1 MSDAVKHG
9 PVSTHRPLSLLILI
23 LVEVSTL
30 RLVDRTSP
38 YTKKYYISYLIVI
51 LLHVATCLVAYL
63 HSTTSQLGR
72 TRSHMPCPSS
82 SSTPSR
88 SLKILL
94 IRRPCTSSS
103 HSSLLISSL
112 GCPSDP
118 RPPLREVIE
127 IEENIHSLRSQL
139 EALQS
144 RKLNLLAGNALV
156 NRIPPELLSRIFEL
170 GVYESKDLLPTLSL
184 VSHLWRSIVLSTPS
198 LWSYIRFDNT
208 LSYSRSTSFLRKL
221 RVHLERSQ
229 DCKFLLDVDC
239 RYLDVASELSQIM
252 TELDPHLHRCF
263 SFRMSVPDWQS
274 MEIVRNM
281 SQKLG
286 PALEDLYLRFDPSES
301 EEQTP
306 FVLLSQ
312 PCPRLSTITLEH
324 APLICIRTEL
334 PSLRCL
340 HLIRE
345 QRYASS
351 TRIGLS
357 FKEFL
362 EVLKSTPTL
371 EELRIQS
378 ALFLLDGS
386 DFVFRSS
393 PIPPIFPNL
402 KLLSL
407 HYVESNNLALFLE
420 SGHFP
425 ALRRLSVQMD
435 SSNDE
440 NTQWLVRM
448 SIDSATRFP
457 VLSQLDLRACNIDG
471 VGLVPFVRALHLLP
485 NLTALGL
492 SSPPSGALGPRLFE
506 VLGAAPDPSSD
517 GGVGGQWLLPR
528 LQALCVQNCR
538 DISGHEL
545 LQIAWARHAG
555 GAAVSP
561 IRFLKIAQCY
571 GLDNDTHEQLCR
583 VVATVRVVR

>member
-1 MSDAVKHG
+1 MC
-9 PVSTHRPLSLLILI
+9 LSLSFFQHLN
-23 LVEVSTL
+23 
-30 RLVDRTSP
+30 
-38 YTKKYYISYLIVI
+38 
-51 LLHVATCLVAYL
+51 VA
-63 HSTTSQLGR
+63 
-72 TRSHMPCPSS
+72 
-82 SSTPSR
+82 SR
-88 SLKILL
+88 
-94 IRRPCTSSS
+94 
-103 HSSLLISSL
+103 
-112 GCPSDP
+112 SDP
-118 RPPLREVIE
+118 RPPIQEVIE
-127 IEENIHSLRSQL
+127 IEENIHSLQSQL
-139 EALQS
+139 EALKT
-144 RKLNLLAGNALV
+144 RKLNLLAHNALI

-170 GVYESKDLLPTLSL
+170 GVYESNDLLSILSL

-198 LWSYIRFDNT
+198 IWSYIRLDSN
-208 LSYSRSTSFLRKL
+208 LSYTRSTSFLRKL
-221 RVHLERSQ
+221 KVHLERSQ
-229 DCKFLLDVDC
+229 DCKFLLDIDC
-239 RYLDVASELSQIM
+239 RYLDVTSELSQIM

-301 EEQTP
+301 EEQVP

-312 PCPRLSTITLEH
+312 PCPRLSSITLEH
-324 APLICIRTEL
+324 APLVCIRTEL

-340 HLIRE
+340 YLIRE

-362 EVLKSTPTL
+362 DVVNSTPTL

-378 ALFLLDGS
+378 ALFLLEGS

-402 KLLSL
+402 KLLSF

-420 SGHFP
+420 TGHFP

-448 SIDSATRFP
+448 SMDSATRFP
-457 VLSQLDLRACNIDG
+457 VLSQLDLRSCNLDG
-471 VGLVPFVRALHLLP
+471 VGLVPFVRALHQLP
-485 NLTALGL
+485 HLTALGL
-492 SSPPSGALGPRLFE
+492 SSPPSSVLGSRLFE
-506 VLGAAPDPSSD
+506 VLASAPDASD
-517 GGVGGQWLLPR
+517 GGMAGQWLLPR

-545 LQIAWARHAG
+545 LQVAWARNAG

-561 IRFLKIAQCY
+561 IRYIKIAQCY
-571 GLDNDTHEQLCR
+571 GLDPDTHEQLSR
-583 VVATVRVVR
+583 AVTTVRVVR

>member
-1 MSDAVKHG
+1 
-9 PVSTHRPLSLLILI
+9 LILS
-23 LVEVSTL
+23 V
-30 RLVDRTSP
+30 
-38 YTKKYYISYLIVI
+38 
-51 LLHVATCLVAYL
+51 
-63 HSTTSQLGR
+63 
-72 TRSHMPCPSS
+72 
-82 SSTPSR
+82 
-88 SLKILL
+88 
-94 IRRPCTSSS
+94 
-103 HSSLLISSL
+103 SSL
-112 GCPSDP
+112 GSRSDP
-118 RPPLREVIE
+118 RPPLQEVIE

-139 EALQS
+139 EALQT
-144 RKLNLLAGNALV
+144 RKLNLLASNALI
-156 NRIPPELLSRIFEL
+156 NCIPPELLSRIFEL
-170 GVYESKDLLPTLSL
+170 GVYESNDLLPVLSL
-184 VSHLWRSIVLSTPS
+184 VSRVWRSIVLSTPS
-198 LWSYIRFDNT
+198 LWSYIRLDNT

-221 RVHLERSQ
+221 KVYLERSQ

-252 TELDPHLHRCF
+252 AELDPHLHRCF

-340 HLIRE
+340 NLIRE

-362 EVLKSTPTL
+362 DVLKSTPTL

-393 PIPPIFPNL
+393 PLPLIFPNL
-402 KLLSL
+402 KLLSF

-420 SGHFP
+420 SGYFP

-457 VLSQLDLRACNIDG
+457 VLSQLDLRSCNIDG
-471 VGLVPFVRALHLLP
+471 VGLVPFVRALHHLP

-492 SSPPSGALGPRLFE
+492 SSPPSSVLGPRLFE
-506 VLGAAPDPSSD
+506 VLGAAPDSSD
-517 GGVGGQWLLPR
+517 GGVGSQWLLPR
-528 LQALCVQNCR
+528 LQALCIQNCR

-545 LQIAWARHAG
+545 LQVVWARNAG

-561 IRFLKIAQCY
+561 IRYIKIAQCY
-571 GLDNDTHEQLCR
+571 GLDPDTHEQLCR
-583 VVATVRVVR
+583 AVTNVRVVR

>member
-1 MSDAVKHG
+1 MC
-9 PVSTHRPLSLLILI
+9 LSLSFFQHLN
-23 LVEVSTL
+23 
-30 RLVDRTSP
+30 
-38 YTKKYYISYLIVI
+38 
-51 LLHVATCLVAYL
+51 VA
-63 HSTTSQLGR
+63 
-72 TRSHMPCPSS
+72 
-82 SSTPSR
+82 SR
-88 SLKILL
+88 
-94 IRRPCTSSS
+94 
-103 HSSLLISSL
+103 
-112 GCPSDP
+112 SDP
-118 RPPLREVIE
+118 RPPIQEVIE
-127 IEENIHSLRSQL
+127 IEENIHSLQSQL
-139 EALQS
+139 EALQT
-144 RKLNLLAGNALV
+144 RKLNLLAHNALI

-170 GVYESKDLLPTLSL
+170 GVYESNDLLSILSL

-198 LWSYIRFDNT
+198 IWSYIRLDSN
-208 LSYSRSTSFLRKL
+208 LSYTRSTSFLRKL
-221 RVHLERSQ
+221 KVHLERSQ
-229 DCKFLLDVDC
+229 DCKFLLDIDC
-239 RYLDVASELSQIM
+239 RYLDVTSELSQIM

-301 EEQTP
+301 EEQVP

-312 PCPRLSTITLEH
+312 PCPRLSSITLEH
-324 APLICIRTEL
+324 APLVCIRTEL

-340 HLIRE
+340 YLIRE

-362 EVLKSTPTL
+362 DVVNSTPTL

-378 ALFLLDGS
+378 ALFLLEGS

-402 KLLSL
+402 KLLSF

-420 SGHFP
+420 TGHFP

-448 SIDSATRFP
+448 SMDSATRFP
-457 VLSQLDLRACNIDG
+457 VLSQLDLRSCNLDG
-471 VGLVPFVRALHLLP
+471 VGLVPFVRALHQLP
-485 NLTALGL
+485 HLTALGL
-492 SSPPSGALGPRLFE
+492 SSPPSSVLGSRLFE
-506 VLGAAPDPSSD
+506 VLASAPDASD
-517 GGVGGQWLLPR
+517 GGMAGQWLLPR

-545 LQIAWARHAG
+545 LQVAWARNAG

-561 IRFLKIAQCY
+561 IRYIKIAQCY
-571 GLDNDTHEQLCR
+571 GLDPDTHEQLSR
-583 VVATVRVVR
+583 AVTTVRVVR

>member
-1 MSDAVKHG
+1 MC
-9 PVSTHRPLSLLILI
+9 LSLSFFQHLN
-23 LVEVSTL
+23 
-30 RLVDRTSP
+30 
-38 YTKKYYISYLIVI
+38 
-51 LLHVATCLVAYL
+51 AA
-63 HSTTSQLGR
+63 
-72 TRSHMPCPSS
+72 
-82 SSTPSR
+82 SR
-88 SLKILL
+88 
-94 IRRPCTSSS
+94 
-103 HSSLLISSL
+103 
-112 GCPSDP
+112 SDP
-118 RPPLREVIE
+118 RPPIQEVIE
-127 IEENIHSLRSQL
+127 IEENIHSLQSQL
-139 EALQS
+139 EALKT
-144 RKLNLLAGNALV
+144 RKLNLLAHNALI

-170 GVYESKDLLPTLSL
+170 GVYESNDLLSILSL

-198 LWSYIRFDNT
+198 IWSYIRLDSN
-208 LSYSRSTSFLRKL
+208 LSYTRSTSFLRKL
-221 RVHLERSQ
+221 KVHLERSQ
-229 DCKFLLDVDC
+229 DCKFLLDIDC
-239 RYLDVASELSQIM
+239 RYLDVTSELSQIM

-301 EEQTP
+301 EEQVP

-312 PCPRLSTITLEH
+312 PCPRLSSITLEH
-324 APLICIRTEL
+324 APLVCIRTEL

-340 HLIRE
+340 YLIRE

-362 EVLKSTPTL
+362 DVVNSTPTL

-378 ALFLLDGS
+378 ALFLLEGS

-402 KLLSL
+402 KLLSF

-420 SGHFP
+420 TGHFP

-448 SIDSATRFP
+448 SMDSATRFP
-457 VLSQLDLRACNIDG
+457 VLSQLDLRSCNLDG
-471 VGLVPFVRALHLLP
+471 VGLVPFVRALHQLP
-485 NLTALGL
+485 HLTALGL
-492 SSPPSGALGPRLFE
+492 SSPPSSVLGSRLFE
-506 VLGAAPDPSSD
+506 VLASAPDASD
-517 GGVGGQWLLPR
+517 GGMAGQWLLPR

-545 LQIAWARHAG
+545 LQVAWARNAG

-561 IRFLKIAQCY
+561 IRYIKIAQCY
-571 GLDNDTHEQLCR
+571 GLDPDTHEQLSR
-583 VVATVRVVR
+583 AVTTVRVVR

>member
-1 MSDAVKHG
+1 MLSRVSSFDDLATWEDSVSHAM
-9 PVSTHRPLSLLILI
+9 PVIVVDPLEESEDPVDPPSVYVLVSL
-23 LVEVSTL
+23 
-30 RLVDRTSP
+30 P
-38 YTKKYYISYLIVI
+38 
-51 LLHVATCLVAYL
+51 
-63 HSTTSQLGR
+63 
-72 TRSHMPCPSS
+72 PSA
-82 SSTPSR
+82 
-88 SLKILL
+88 
-94 IRRPCTSSS
+94 
-103 HSSLLISSL
+103 SSL
-112 GCPSDP
+112 GSRSDP
-118 RPPLREVIE
+118 RPPIQEVIE
-127 IEENIHSLRSQL
+127 IEENIHSLQSQL
-139 EALQS
+139 EALQT
-144 RKLNLLAGNALV
+144 RKLNLLAHNALV
-156 NRIPPELLSRIFEL
+156 TRIPPELLSRIFEL
-170 GVYESKDLLPTLSL
+170 GVYESNDLLPILSL

-198 LWSYIRFDNT
+198 IWSYIRLDNN

-221 RVHLERSQ
+221 KVHLERSQ
-229 DCKFLLDVDC
+229 DCKFLLDIDC
-239 RYLDVASELSQIM
+239 RYLDVSSELSQIM

-274 MEIVRNM
+274 METVRNM

-301 EEQTP
+301 EEQVP

-312 PCPRLSTITLEH
+312 PCPRLSSITLEH

-340 HLIRE
+340 YLIRE

-362 EVLKSTPTL
+362 DVINSTPTL

-378 ALFLLDGS
+378 ALFLLEGS

-402 KLLSL
+402 KLLSF

-457 VLSQLDLRACNIDG
+457 VLSQLDLRSCNLDG
-471 VGLVPFVRALHLLP
+471 VGLVPFVRALHQLP
-485 NLTALGL
+485 HLTALGL
-492 SSPPSGALGPRLFE
+492 SSPPSGALGSRLFE
-506 VLGAAPDPSSD
+506 VLASAPDASD
-517 GGVGGQWLLPR
+517 GGVTGQWLLPR

-538 DISGHEL
+538 DVSGHEL
-545 LQIAWARHAG
+545 LQVAWARNAG

-561 IRFLKIAQCY
+561 IRYVKIAQCY
-571 GLDNDTHEQLCR
+571 GLDPDTHEQLCR
-583 VVATVRVVR
+583 AVTTVRVVR

>member
-1 MSDAVKHG
+1 MA
-9 PVSTHRPLSLLILI
+9 
-23 LVEVSTL
+23 
-30 RLVDRTSP
+30 
-38 YTKKYYISYLIVI
+38 
-51 LLHVATCLVAYL
+51 
-63 HSTTSQLGR
+63 
-72 TRSHMPCPSS
+72 
-82 SSTPSR
+82 SR
-88 SLKILL
+88 
-94 IRRPCTSSS
+94 
-103 HSSLLISSL
+103 ISSFDDL
-112 GCPSDP
+112 ATWEDSVSHAMPVIVVDPLEESEDPVDPPSIDP
-118 RPPLREVIE
+118 RPPLQEVIE
-127 IEENIHSLRSQL
+127 IEENVHSLRSQL
-139 EALQS
+139 EALQT
-144 RKLNLLAGNALV
+144 RKLNLLAGNALI
-156 NRIPPELLSRIFEL
+156 NRIPPELLSRVFEL
-170 GVYESKDLLPTLSL
+170 GVYESKDLLPVLSL
-184 VSHLWRSIVLSTPS
+184 VSQLWRSIVLSTPS
-198 LWSYIRFDNT
+198 LWSYIRLDNT
-208 LSYSRSTSFLRKL
+208 ISYSRSTSFLRKL
-221 RVHLERSQ
+221 KVHLERSQ

-252 TELDPHLHRCF
+252 TELDPHLDRCF

-274 MEIVRNM
+274 MEMVRNM

-334 PSLRCL
+334 PSLRSL

-362 EVLKSTPTL
+362 DVLKSTPTL

-471 VGLVPFVRALHLLP
+471 VGLVPFVRALHQLP

-492 SSPPSGALGPRLFE
+492 SSPPSGVLGPRLFE
-506 VLGAAPDPSSD
+506 VLGAAPDPSD
-517 GGVGGQWLLPR
+517 
-528 LQALCVQNCR
+528 ALCVQNCR

-545 LQIAWARHAG
+545 LQIAWARNAG

-561 IRFLKIAQCY
+561 IRYIKIAQCY
-571 GLDNDTHEQLCR
+571 GLDVETHEQLCR
-583 VVATVRVVR
+583 AVTTVRVVR